1 MAYEQVLL
9 EKDGPAA
16 IITLNRPEKLN
27 AFTNQLGRELADAIR
42 ACDADDDVRGIIIT
56 ASAGTGP
63 ASSARCM
70 RARSR

>member
-42 ACDADDDVRGIIIT
+42 AALMLAYNMQQMALRLRK
-56 ASAGTGP
+56 SE
-63 ASSARCM
+63 RRM
-70 RARSR
+70 LN